1 MRLANL
7 NGRAVILKNSRAIDI
22 DEASDSVYGPDPLQ
36 ILDQWHSFLAW
47 ASSVRLPHGSE
58 FDPIDLGAPVPAPR
72 QIFAVGLNY
81 ESHAAESIVES
92 PSTPV
97 VFTKF
102 QSSITGPFARIELP
116 PGGFVDWEVELVVVI
131 GKVARTVQEQD
142 AWQYAAGVTIG
153 QDLSERIRQFEGAS
167 PQYSLGKSF
176 SGFGPTGPCIVT
188 IDELGDADDLAISC
202 EVNQEVVQEDRT
214 SSMIFSV
221 PALIA
226 HLSGILQLYP
236 GDLIFTGTPAGVGFA
251 RTPRRKIEPG
261 TKLTSRI
268 EGIGEISQTFL

>member
-1 MRLANL
+1 
-7 NGRAVILKNSRAIDI
+7 
-22 DEASDSVYGPDPLQ
+22 
-36 ILDQWHSFLAW
+36 
-47 ASSVRLPHGSE
+47 
-58 FDPIDLGAPVPAPR
+58 
-72 QIFAVGLNY
+72 
-81 ESHAAESIVES
+81 
-92 PSTPV
+92 
-97 VFTKF
+97 
-102 QSSITGPFARIELP
+102 
-116 PGGFVDWEVELVVVI
+116 VDWEVELVVVI